1 MLIYH
6 YTPLKT
12 FHNIVRNVLD
22 SKDNEMVFEFWASSS
37 FCMNDIAEFKYGYN
51 VIKSLLP
58 SFEKNIEERLRLSQ
72 IDCQTVIVGK
82 SSNYVSKLIKDNS
95 VIMEKMPY
103 VISFSFMPDYL
114 PMWYMY
120 ADRGEGV
127 CMGFELEELMD
138 AGWYVWP
145 VIYDYQRIDN
155 DFRNWIYGEISNIY
169 NDYLKR
175 VDNAEHDIILLW
187 DEKITAIRLMCTLL
201 APIFKHQAFEF
212 ENEYRLVQ
220 YGCEGKVE
228 KRQTEKGT
236 VVSYVKVRIPFQILK
251 KVIIGPCA
259 DSKVFHAIH
268 TELKYCNPLHL
279 VEIEPSLLPYRNI

>member
-12 FHNIVRNVLD
+12 FHSIVKNVME
-22 SKDNEMVFEFWASSS
+22 SKENEKSFEFWASSS
-37 FCMNDIAEFKYGYN
+37 FCMNDVAEFIHGYN
-51 VIKSLLP
+51 VLKELLP
-58 SFEKNIEERLRLSQ
+58 SFENGIDERLRLSELER
-72 IDCQTVIVGK
+72 QTSIVGK

-95 VIMEKMPY
+95 VIMDKMPY

-127 CMGFELEELMD
+127 CMGFELEELMG

-155 DFRNWIYGEISNIY
+155 DFRNWIRGEISNIY
-169 NDYLKR
+169 TDYLKR
-175 VDNAEHDIILLW
+175 VDNIKHDIYLLW
-187 DEKITAIRLMCTLL
+187 DEKITTIRLMCTLL

-268 TELKYCNPLHL
+268 TEFKYCNPLHL